1 MKALYRSFRNPLLAV
16 MFTATLSVIPATAQT
31 LGVVMDFNTNKAVV
45 FNADTDTVIGSVP
58 IPDAADLG
66 GCSISQDRKFAY
78 VTNTRS
84 QIWVL
89 NLTPPGLADGPNPI
103 PISNI
108 GLGISTSPDGKV
120 GVVCGGDSLEP
131 VSVI

>member
-1 MKALYRSFRNPLLAV
+1 MKARYRFLTNPLWAV
-16 MFTATLSVIPATAQT
+16 MLTATVSAIPATAQT

-66 GCSISQDRKFAY
+66 SCSVSQDKKFAY
-78 VTNTRS
+78 VTNIRS

-89 NLTPPGLADGPNPI
+89 NLTPPSLADAPNPI
-103 PISNI
+103 PISNV
-108 GLGISTSPDGKV
+108 GLSISMSPDGKF
-120 GVVCGGDSLEP
+120 GVVCDGDSL
-131 VSVI
+131 